1 MKKADVI
8 KALKD
13 LGVPAEQIEELEY
26 NELRALLKEKE
37 EGQDGQADTGTQE
50 KEGGT
55 GEAVVGQ
62 EQPEAPSNDGAV
74 QANDDEPLV
83 AYDYQLR
90 LYENKI
96 IGVHPEAKRVVI
108 TNLGAGDLY
117 SDVDMVSFDPA
128 DRIAPGESK
137 EFKGAVKV
145 FVRSASRP
153 TVRIE
158 QFIN

>member
-8 KALKD
+8 KALKA
-13 LGVPAEQIEELEY
+13 LGVADEQIEGMEY
-26 NELRALLKEKE
+26 NDLRALLKEKE
-37 EGQDGQADTGTQE
+37 DEQGGQADAGTQE
-50 KEGGT
+50 QEGAT
-55 GEAVVGQ
+55 GEAVVKQ
-62 EQPEAPSNDGAV
+62 EQPKAPSNDGADK
-74 QANDDEPLV
+74 ADNDEPLV

-90 LYENKI
+90 LFENKI

-117 SDVDMVSFDPA
+117 SDVDAVSFDPA
-128 DRIAPGESK
+128 DRLVPGDSK
-137 EFKGAVKV
+137 EFKGASRV

-158 QFIN
+158 QFAN